1 MNTNTCHHGIPRARI
16 DPIQDAATALTMI
29 KLATTEPR
37 RNETIVVLLDDARR
51 GLGVVIVS
59 GTDDNQA
66 VLEVIDCITASA
78 SRHEELDGVIIAS
91 VRTTNTVDSHDF
103 ATPGSGAHDCE
114 DADIDRWFEMSHLA
128 EDAGIELVEWF
139 VVGRSI
145 TCPRDL
151 VGAAPRW

>member
-1 MNTNTCHHGIPRARI
+1 MNSKTCHHGIPRARI

-29 KLATTEPR
+29 KIATAEPQ

-51 GLGVVIVS
+51 GIGLFIVG

-66 VLEVIDCITASA
+66 VLEVIDCVTASA
-78 SRHEELDGVIIAS
+78 SRHDELDGVIIAS
-91 VRTTNTVDSHDF
+91 VRTAASVDSHPSAVVG
-103 ATPGSGAHDCE
+103 ATE
-114 DADIDRWFEMSHLA
+114 DADVDRWFEMSHLA

-139 VVGRSI
+139 IVGRAGAA

-151 VGAAPRW
+151 VGDAPRW

>member
-1 MNTNTCHHGIPRARI
+1 MTANTCHHGIPRARI

-29 KLATTEPR
+29 RLATTEPR

-91 VRTTNTVDSHDF
+91 VRTATCLDSHDW
-103 ATPGSGAHDCE
+103 SVLGAAE

-128 EDAGIELVEWF
+128 EEAGIELVEWF
-139 VVGRSI
+139 IVGRAGA

-151 VGAAPRW
+151 IGAAPRW

>member
-1 MNTNTCHHGIPRARI
+1 MNSNTCHHGIPRARV
-16 DPIQDAATALTMI
+16 DPIRDAATALTMI
-29 KLATTEPR
+29 KLIAAEPL
-37 RNETIVVLLDDARR
+37 RNETIVLLLDDARR

-91 VRTTNTVDSHDF
+91 VRTATSLDSHDW
-103 ATPGSGAHDCE
+103 AVLGAVE
-114 DADIDRWFEMSHLA
+114 DADVDRWFEMSHLA
-128 EDAGIELVEWF
+128 EEAGIELVEWF
-139 VVGRSI
+139 IVGRAGAT

-151 VGAAPRW
+151 IGAAPRW

>member
-1 MNTNTCHHGIPRARI
+1 MTANTRHHGIPRARI

-29 KLATTEPR
+29 KLATTVPR

-78 SRHEELDGVIIAS
+78 SRHDELDGVIIAS
-91 VRTTNTVDSHDF
+91 VRTATCRDSHDW
-103 ATPGSGAHDCE
+103 SVLGAAE

-128 EDAGIELVEWF
+128 EEAGIELVEWF
-139 VVGRSI
+139 IVGRAGA

-151 VGAAPRW
+151 IGAAPRW